1 MSPVLRTSL
10 HIVVLLIGIA
20 LMVGGIVT
28 GKHGATVVGIIIAG
42 VSVQQWMKWNK
53 GRPRDNRNSSTP

>member
-1 MSPVLRTSL
+1 MSPIFRTSL
-10 HIVVLLIGIA
+10 HIVVLLMGIA

-53 GRPRDNRNSSTP
+53 GRPRDNKNSSTP